1 MCRNMAGKSP
11 ERIGAVLTPPHDR
24 IVERLRA
31 RGCRDS
37 EIVRRGIRLVAE
49 EENIPIEELA

>member
-1 MCRNMAGKSP
+1 MVRKNP